1 MPEQKTILI
10 LSFTDLA
17 RDPRIRRQIAFL
29 KGPFRV
35 ITAACGSFGDADV
48 EHITLEPWLRRKRG
62 LIRKGIHALG
72 HVTGWYGLTHA
83 RDGRLTTELR
93 ELAHR
98 PIDLII
104 ANDVETMQLAAEFAK
119 ICKAPVLLDAHEMES
134 WHRQTRQAA
143 DRTKAPGAQW
153 FCATYIPQATRM
165 ISVSDS
171 IAKHY
176 AREYGLPCEVITNA
190 PFYVEQAPSPVGEGS
205 IRMVHH
211 GGTNASRN
219 LDVMFQLMDELDNR
233 FSLDL
238 VLVPNNP
245 AVYESLREKAAT
257 HPRVRLLPPVPVDE
271 ISRQLNQYDM
281 GIYMLNS
288 SVQNQKLALPN
299 KIFEFVQARLGVAT
313 WPTPEMARLVR
324 DHGLGVVAS
333 EYSVAAMAKALNAL
347 RPEDVVRFK
356 HASHADARTLSAEV
370 NRERMLRIVDEM
382 LMDPIR
388 EKRST

>member
-1 MPEQKTILI
+1 MPSLKTILI

-29 KGPFRV
+29 KGHYRIV
-35 ITAACGSFGDADV
+35 TAACGAPDDAGV
-48 EHITLEPWLRRKRG
+48 EYISLKPWRRRNRG
-62 LIRKGIHALG
+62 VIRRCVHAVGRL
-72 HVTGWYGLTHA
+72 TGWYRLTHA
-83 RDGRLTTELR
+83 RDARLTPEL
-93 ELAHR
+93 LDFICR
-98 PIDLII
+98 PLDLII
-104 ANDVETMQLAAEFAK
+104 ANDIETMHLAVE
-119 ICKAPVLLDAHEMES
+119 ISRMSGAPILLDAHEMEP
-134 WHRQTRQAA
+134 WHRSLSYGGCGRAV
-143 DRTKAPGAQW
+143 RGAQW
-153 FCATYIPQATRM
+153 FCSTYIPQAKQMVT
-165 ISVSDS
+165 VSNS
-171 IAKHY
+171 IAEHY
-176 AREYGLPCEVITNA
+176 TREYGLSCEVITNA
-190 PFYVEQAPSPVGEGS
+190 PFYVEQSPTPVQIGA
-205 IRMVHH
+205 IRLVHH

-219 LDVMFQLMDELDNR
+219 LDDMFQLMAELDAR

-238 VLVPNNP
+238 FLVPNNP

-356 HASHADARTLSAEV
+356 QASHAAARTLSAEV